1 MKDFGLLIKNI
12 EDKARNL
19 KGRLLRYEAEN
30 ARLSDEKAR
39 LQTIIGDQNT
49 QIRQL
54 EEKIKMLKIAQGLG
68 KGKDT
73 TRAKLKI
80 NELIREVDKCINLL
94 NK

>member
-1 MKDFGLLIKNI
+1 MKDLGLLIKNI
-12 EDKARNL
+12 EEKARNL
-19 KGRLLRYEAEN
+19 KGKLLHSQAEN
-30 ARLSDEKAR
+30 VRLTNEKAT
-39 LQTIIGDQNT
+39 LQTIIGKKDA

-54 EEKIKMLKIAQGLG
+54 EDKIKMLKIAEGLG

-73 TRAKLKI
+73 TRAKLRI

>member
-1 MKDFGLLIKNI
+1 MKDLGLLIKNI
-12 EDKARNL
+12 EDRARNL
-19 KGRLLRYEAEN
+19 KVKLLRYESEN
-30 ARLSDEKAR
+30 SRLADEKVR
-39 LQTIIGDQNT
+39 LQAIIGQQDA

>member
-1 MKDFGLLIKNI
+1 
-12 EDKARNL
+12 
-19 KGRLLRYEAEN
+19 
-30 ARLSDEKAR
+30 
-39 LQTIIGDQNT
+39 
-49 QIRQL
+49 L